1 MKRII
6 TYSLCLLLVA
16 FTTSC
21 SKSVMGK
28 KVKEP
33 FSSSKYESN
42 NKYFRA
48 VGKGV
53 SKKDN
58 IAKSKADIEAKR
70 ILAAQV
76 STNVKSVADQYLSDT
91 SNEVGSEVGDKFQ
104 SLVREVMNTSI
115 ADLRII
121 GTEKFH
127 NGSEYSVFVAYEIKK
142 KAMFKFI
149 KKQAKSNAKLNDK
162 EQDLL
167 DRIMD
172 REIERLE
179 KLDELED

>member
-1 MKRII
+1 MII
-6 TYSLCLLLVA
+6 LGLFLA
-16 FTTSC
+16 SC

-53 SKKDN
+53 SKKNN
-58 IAKSKADIEAKR
+58 IAKGKADIEAKR
-70 ILAAQV
+70 ILAGQV
-76 STNVKSVADQYLSDT
+76 GTNVKAVTDQYLGDT
-91 SNEVGSEVGDKFQ
+91 SNEIGSEVGDKFQ

-115 ADLRII
+115 ADLRLI
-121 GTEKFH
+121 GQEKFH
-127 NGSEYSVFVAYEIKK
+127 NGTDYSVFMAYEIKK
-142 KAMFKFI
+142 KAMFKFL
-149 KKQAKSNAKLNDK
+149 KKQAKTSAKLNDK

-179 KLDELED
+179 AIDELED